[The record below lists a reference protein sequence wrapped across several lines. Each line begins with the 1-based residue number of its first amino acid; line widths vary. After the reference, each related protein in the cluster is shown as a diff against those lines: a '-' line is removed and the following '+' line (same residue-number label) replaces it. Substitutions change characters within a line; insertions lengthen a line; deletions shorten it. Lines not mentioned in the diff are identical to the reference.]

1 MRPLRPAPTTLALA
15 GAAAIA
21 VGVHQGL
28 VHVAPGYGGS
38 IVTGWGGPLSHE
50 EVFLARLGLVGVV
63 GAVAARRWRR
73 LAVAPAATGLV
84 VLFYTFR
91 AVLHYALEPGLYV
104 EVTTHGTPTRLVLGA
119 EPILLVGG
127 GLLLVGAGV
136 VGWRGPA
143 PDDTDDGETPRAPST
158 R

>member
-1 MRPLRPAPTTLALA
+1 MRPLRPTPTTLALA

-50 EVFLARLGLVGVV
+50 EVFLAGLGLVGVV
-63 GAVAARRWRR
+63 GTVAARRRRR
-73 LAVAPAATGLV
+73 LAVTPAATGLV

-104 EVTTHGTPTRLVLGA
+104 EVTTHGTPTRFV
-119 EPILLVGG
+119 VG

-143 PDDTDDGETPRAPST
+143 PDGADDGETPRAPST

>member
-21 VGVHQGL
+21 IGVHQGL
-28 VHVAPGYGGS
+28 VHIAPGYGGS

-50 EVFLARLGLVGVV
+50 EVFFAGLGLVG
-63 GAVAARRWRR
+63 AVATRRWRR

-143 PDDTDDGETPRAPST
+143 PDDGETPRAPST